1 MCERKH
7 LAMHIHR
14 KHLAQSRFNQKIGR
28 NEMPYNNV
36 NPVNFEKFTNAKV
49 PDILQF
55 LKTLQ

>member
-7 LAMHIHR
+7 LATHK
-14 KHLAQSRFNQKIGR
+14 KHLAQSRFNKKFGR
-28 NEMPYNNV
+28 NKMPYNNV

-55 LKTLQ
+55 LKILQ